1 MQGRFETVIDDYS
14 VYRIGISDA
23 TYEPNKRKYYNMLH
37 LVAYDVRSPQRLA
50 KVAKICKDY
59 GFRVE
64 YSVFECDLS
73 PIDFDE
79 MIAALETVMD
89 MDVDTLLVYKICA
102 TCVEKIMGFGTV
114 SRPGK
119 ILFYMP

>member
-1 MQGRFETVIDDYS
+1 MEFETEIDEYS
-14 VYRIGISDA
+14 LYRIGISDG
-23 TYEPNKRKYYNMLH
+23 TYEPNKRKYNNMLH
-37 LVAYDVRSPQRLA
+37 LVAYDVRNPRRLA

-73 PIDFDE
+73 PEDLDE
-79 MIAALETVMD
+79 MISDLEVVMD
-89 MDVDTLLVYKICA
+89 MEIDTLIVYRICA